1 MWSDPQETADLVT
14 FTDEN
19 KTSFLVQRRV
29 CLVDKVNETLN
40 VLDDINYRMRVS
52 TLIQRLQTLFFK
64 K

>member
-19 KTSFLVQRRV
+19 KTSFLVQGRV